1 MWYYSS
7 SQDKRE
13 QPPTSEVVA
22 AVEPNPGTAAREEAE
37 PGEPSLSADELP
49 RPTANI
55 PPIRPGS
62 EYWLP

>member
-7 SQDKRE
+7 SQDNRE
-13 QPPTSEVVA
+13 QPPTSEVGV
-22 AVEPNPGTAAREEAE
+22 AVEPNPRTVRPEAE
-37 PGEPSLSADELP
+37 PGEPSLSADEPP
-49 RPTANI
+49 RPAANI